1 MSAGTGDILYM
12 HTVIQ
17 HIMYKA
23 TASLE
28 STFCLSVVFFFF
40 FTISSA
46 QLNFYSKILGE
57 QVVIPRQH
65 C

>member
-28 STFCLSVVFFFF
+28 STFCLSVVFYFFF
-40 FTISSA
+40 HNLFSTIELL
-46 QLNFYSKILGE
+46 Q
-57 QVVIPRQH
+57 
-65 C
+65 